1 MTYKKVR
8 TTGLSLPVYNFV
20 QSLPP
25 TLQGITPW
33 ACLKPFNYDRYS
45 LSESLVFAARIII
58 CLLLKSNTVLKTV
71 PSWDQ
76 PVGPNKFY
84 KKKKKY
90 ACTLI
95 RIVFEF
101 ESFETQKQWIGSI
114 LYRACAV
121 WCLQSQHGRSQLF
134 EYLWAWGTFLSRYS
148 ENCTQ
153 DYSALTSPTL
163 WPHLNNA

>member
-25 TLQGITPW
+25 PPTLQGITPR

-76 PVGPNKFY
+76 PVGLNTFY
-84 KKKKKY
+84 KKKKKNTRAHLFVSY
-90 ACTLI
+90 SNSNRLKHKNNGLVA
-95 RIVFEF
+95 
-101 ESFETQKQWIGSI
+101 SFTGHALYDVCNHSMGVASFSSI
-114 LYRACAV
+114 CRP
-121 WCLQSQHGRSQLF
+121 G
-134 EYLWAWGTFLSRYS
+134 GLSFPDILKIARK
-148 ENCTQ
+148 TT
-153 DYSALTSPTL
+153 A
-163 WPHLNNA
+163 H